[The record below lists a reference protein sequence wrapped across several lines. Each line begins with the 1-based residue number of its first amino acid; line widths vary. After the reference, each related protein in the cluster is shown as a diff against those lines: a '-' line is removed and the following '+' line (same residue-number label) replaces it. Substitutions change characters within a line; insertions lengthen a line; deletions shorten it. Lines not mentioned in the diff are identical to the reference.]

1 MQKIRRIFKD
11 PRTFFGSA
19 DIGGM
24 KVATDIVVERAAK
37 VAKSQVTVTLIGDM
51 IMVSDDGKMLDIERA
66 ENDLSNC
73 FHCDLNRP
81 LNISAKDFGLSE
93 DARVTLVNY
102 CSEFMNVKTFE
113 YNGTSNSI
121 EYSMRFERGLPASN
135 SPNARLINGRKRGTS
150 IHWRFDSSLFY
161 NYTHEIPISYFKERL
176 EELSVRYPQKRF
188 ALCIQPDI
196 ADPDTFERYEY
207 KKG

>member
-1 MQKIRRIFKD
+1 MQKIRKIFKD
-11 PRTFFGSA
+11 PRAFFGSA
-19 DIGGM
+19 DVGGM
-24 KVATDIVVERAAK
+24 KAATNIVVERAAK
-37 VAKSQVTVTLIGDM
+37 VAKSQVTVTITGDM

-66 ENDLSNC
+66 ENDLTDY

-81 LNISAKDFGLSE
+81 LDISAADFGLSDE
-93 DARVTLVNY
+93 KISLVNY
-102 CSEFMNVKTFE
+102 CSEFVNVKTFE

-135 SPNARLINGRKRGTS
+135 SPNARLINDRKRGTS
-150 IHWRFDSSLFY
+150 IHWRFDNSLFY
-161 NYTHEIPISYFKERL
+161 NYTHEIPVSYFKEKL
-176 EELSVRYPQKRF
+176 EELSSRYPQKSF
-188 ALCIQPDI
+188 AFCIQPDI

>member
-66 ENDLSNC
+66 ENDLTDY

-81 LNISAKDFGLSE
+81 LDISAADFGLGDEKIS
-93 DARVTLVNY
+93 LVNY
-102 CSEFMNVKTFE
+102 CSEFINVKTFE

>member
-11 PRTFFGSA
+11 PRAFFGST
-19 DIGGM
+19 DIDGM
-24 KVATDIVVERAAK
+24 KAAVNIVVERAAK
-37 VAKSQVTVTLIGDM
+37 AAKSQVTVTITGDI

-66 ENDLSNC
+66 ENDLSDH

-81 LNISAKDFGLSE
+81 LDISAADFGLSE
-93 DARVTLVNY
+93 DTKVTLVNY
-102 CSEFMNVKTFE
+102 CSEFMNVRTFE

-135 SPNARLINGRKRGTS
+135 APNARLINDRKRGTS

-161 NYTHEIPISYFKERL
+161 SYIHEIPISYFKEKL
-176 EELSVRYPQKRF
+176 DELSARYPQKRF

-196 ADPDTFERYEY
+196 ADSDTFERYEY

>member
-11 PRTFFGSA
+11 PRAFFGSA
-19 DIGGM
+19 DVDGM
-24 KVATDIVVERAAK
+24 KVATNIVVERAAK
-37 VAKSQVTVTLIGDM
+37 VAKSQVTVTITGDM

-66 ENDLSNC
+66 ENDLTDY
-73 FHCDLNRP
+73 FHCDLNSP
-81 LNISAKDFGLSE
+81 LDISSADFGLCDEKIS
-93 DARVTLVNY
+93 LVNY

-113 YNGTSNSI
+113 YNGTTNSI

-135 SPNARLINGRKRGTS
+135 SPSARLINDRKRGTS
-150 IHWRFDSSLFY
+150 IHWRFDNSLFY
-161 NYTHEIPISYFKERL
+161 NCTHEIPISYFKEKL
-176 EELSVRYPQKRF
+176 DALSSRYPQKRF